1 MYVERPKAIVVDTNV
16 LIHDPESIETLMN
29 DVNILFL
36 HTIVLQELDDNK
48 TKRDIG
54 RDCREAIRRI
64 EKLQIENHPRLKI
77 VQQSDWSSPDI
88 QHLNRNT
95 ADHNIIVLAHNL
107 RDQNGYKE
115 VKLISKDTTV
125 RVLCRNIG
133 IITEDYVSSSVTID
147 DTRLKDIPVP
157 CKNIYKN
164 KYGNGYE
171 FKIDKA
177 VDIYQ
182 QNEGIVCW
190 SDWDGTLEPNGPNA
204 DWGQYFTAMKKGD
217 VFQIIP
223 NDISAMGLTP
233 YSMNGHGPN
242 WEQYVALNQ
251 LLDRDIKLSFLIG
264 GAGTGK
270 TILALAAALEQR
282 KMFRNILVTR
292 PMVHLEDEDNMGF
305 LPGDINQKMNPWLR
319 PIWRSL
325 SFIGQV
331 DKLNQKVIES
341 VRDNNKMEIEPLDY
355 IRGMTYVKDVLI
367 VDEAQ
372 NLTPHQTKTIITRA
386 GEKSK
391 IIFTGDLGQI
401 DRTKKVDATSNG
413 LAYASVKMGNQPMVS
428 TVHFRE
434 TVRSPLAHLAEK
446 LL

>member
-1 MYVERPKAIVVDTNV
+1 
-16 LIHDPESIETLMN
+16 MN

-36 HTIVLQELDDNK
+36 HTIVLQELDRNK

-77 VQQSDWSSPDI
+77 VQQSDWSDPALS
-88 QHLNRNT
+88 HLDRHNH
-95 ADHNIIVLAHNL
+95 DHMIIALAHNL
-107 RDQNGYKE
+107 SQESPIIHDE

-125 RVLCRNIG
+125 RVLSRDLD
-133 IITEDYVSSSVTID
+133 ITVEDYISSQVTVD
-147 DTRLKDIPVP
+147 NTEMKDVNVP
-157 CKNIYKN
+157 CDDFVLNR
-164 KYGNGYE
+164 YGNGYE
-171 FKIDKA
+171 FRLDPDT
-177 VDIYQ
+177 DIFS
-182 QNEGIVCW
+182 QNDGVIVNTNW
-190 SDWDGTLEPNGPNA
+190 NGQLEPHGPNI
-204 DWGQYFTAMKKGD
+204 DWGRQFTAIKKGE
-217 VFQIIP
+217 VFQVIRK
-223 NDISAMGLTP
+223 DISAMGLES
-233 YSMNGHGPN
+233 YSMNGSPN
-242 WEQYVALNQ
+242 WAQYVALSQ
-251 LLDRDIKLSFLIG
+251 LLDNAIKCCFLIG

-325 SFIGQV
+325 SFIGHV
-331 DKLNQKVIES
+331 DKMNEKIIQKV
-341 VRDNNKMEIEPLDY
+341 RADDKLEIEPLDY
-355 IRGMTYVKDVLI
+355 IRGMTFVKDILI

-372 NLTPHQTKTIITRA
+372 NLTPHQIKTIITRA
-386 GEKSK
+386 GEKCK

-401 DRTKKVDATSNG
+401 DRTRKVDATSNG
-413 LAYASVKMGNQPMVS
+413 LAYASVKMANQPMVS
-428 TVHFRE
+428 VCHFKE
-434 TVRSPLAHLAEK
+434 TVRSPLAHLAER